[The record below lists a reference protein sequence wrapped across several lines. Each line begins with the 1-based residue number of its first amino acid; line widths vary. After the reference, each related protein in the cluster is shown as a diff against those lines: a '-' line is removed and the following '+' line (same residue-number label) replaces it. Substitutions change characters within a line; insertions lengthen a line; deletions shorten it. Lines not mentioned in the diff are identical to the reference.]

1 MEEQELTS
9 GRVVL
14 LKHEIVIRCTEY
26 LLQEFE
32 DKHLSDQIR
41 RKLHEYK
48 HSFTIAPRKYDT
60 AEFLLTSSNHGKN
73 PNGIMLFLD
82 GSYANELNSK
92 GSEFFVYKKKDPI
105 TYANV
110 PMRLMPRSELEKVLI
125 RPHNH
130 RNYANKMLR
139 HAIIRFGNN
148 HRNEIEEIVWQV
160 M

>member
-1 MEEQELTS
+1 MGEELTS

-26 LLQEFE
+26 LIQEFE

-41 RKLHEYK
+41 KRLLEYK
-48 HSFTIAPRKYDT
+48 HTFSIAPRKYDT

-82 GSYANELNSK
+82 GSYANELDRK

-105 TYANV
+105 RWLNV
-110 PMRLMPRSELEKVLI
+110 PMKYMPKSELEQVLI

-130 RNYANKMLR
+130 KNYAHKMLR
-139 HAIIRFGNN
+139 YAIIRFGNN
-148 HRNEIEEIVWQV
+148 HKDEVEEIVWQV